1 MAAEGRDARA
11 ARRAVEEGEI
21 DYTVGKQLV
30 MQDAAPTDKGRCVSE
45 YIYVSS
51 RWRAGR
57 EFARIAPFLEEVEEE
72 DTDAAMEYVLGDP
85 SEYTRYRCKL
95 SRRAGGVHDCL
106 MLAEAIC
113 IGEPNKAQDETK
125 QLDGHRQFGEAELQA
140 PELCLKNTH
149 TMISTEESEEDNGFL
164 GDRLDAALVER
175 AAAAGPRA
183 TPKAGE
189 AYFAHTLRAPVMAMK
204 GDGTVADYDSPYHAA
219 AVIYTGPDK
228 TVTLEQDAAEEW
240 ERPRFC
246 MYDEAAG
253 GFETH
258 VNDGVD
264 TFAVVTLA
272 VDPSCQPPP
281 PALVA
286 KATREG
292 AAAKKRDWGTGA
304 TLGKRR
310 KKSHGGRVINGG
322 RVNKQKTY
330 KGNKAGKSRRPAKS
344 RSVKSRSTKSRKTK
358 RKRRAKK

>member
-51 RWRAGR
+51 GWRAGR

-72 DTDAAMEYVLGDP
+72 DTDAAMKYVLGDL
-85 SEYTRYRCKL
+85 SEYTKYRCRL
-95 SRRAGGVHDCL
+95 SRRTGGVHDCL

-125 QLDGHRQFGEAELQA
+125 QLDGHKQFGEAELQA
-140 PELCLKNTH
+140 PELCLKNTR

-164 GDRLDAALVER
+164 GDRLDAALVEK
-175 AAAAGPRA
+175 AATGPRA

-189 AYFAHTLRAPVMAMK
+189 AYFAHTLRTPAMAMK
-204 GDGTVADYDSPYHAA
+204 SDGTVADYDSPYHAA
-219 AVIYTGPDK
+219 AVVYAGPDK

-246 MYDEAAG
+246 MYDEATG

-264 TFAVVTLA
+264 KFAVVTLA
-272 VDPSCQPPP
+272 VDPLCQQPD

-286 KATREG
+286 KATKEARRRQEEDR
-292 AAAKKRDWGTGA
+292 AHFA
-304 TLGKRR
+304 KRR
-310 KKSHGGRVINGG
+310 KRYGGGKVASKKC
-322 RVNKQKTY
+322 VNKRKTCR
-330 KGNKAGKSRRPAKS
+330 GNKAGKSRSAKS
-344 RSVKSRSTKSRKTK
+344 RSAKSRSAKPRSAKLRKTN
-358 RKRRAKK
+358 RRRRAKK